1 MKILLLGSGGREHAM
16 AWKMAQSEMVENL
29 YVLPGNDGMALLP
42 KVSTLFGSV
51 TDIPLILKTSKEL
64 GIDLVVIGPENPLSE
79 GVTDA
84 LEEKGVKVFGP
95 SRQAAQLESSKVF
108 SKNFMV
114 EYDIPTAKALSFD
127 NYDEAKAAMEKWDIT
142 QGIVIKA
149 DELAAGKG
157 VVVTKDRVEAEK
169 TLFDFMKNPDCTVK
183 TKRVLLE
190 EMLTGKEVSAFA
202 ICDGENFIS
211 LGYACDYKRVG
222 NGDTGPN
229 TGGMGGYSPKNWPS
243 DTTKSFIEEKVF
255 KTVLRGMKEMGM
267 PFKGILFAGLMV
279 EGDNPKVIEFNVRLG
294 DPETQIL
301 LPLVAGD
308 LVPTLYSAAQGKLS
322 ELGSQAI
329 KLKNETSVHIVMT
342 SGGYPSTDGT
352 KMDLGNTI
360 DYPQELLPNE
370 VGASRNNYM
379 FLAGAKK
386 NEAGDLVN
394 SGGRVLGVT
403 ALASELEG
411 ARKLAYETLKDVSFK
426 GAHWR
431 TDIGL

>member
-16 AWKMAQSEMVENL
+16 AWKMSQSPLVETL
-29 YVLPGNDGMALLP
+29 YVLPGNDGMTSLD
-42 KVSTLFGSV
+42 KVSKLSGSV
-51 TDIPLILKTSKEL
+51 TDVPLIVETSIDL
-64 GIDLVVIGPENPLSE
+64 GIDLVVVGPENPLSE
-79 GVTDA
+79 GVANA
-84 LEEKGVKVFGP
+84 LEEKGINVFGP

-114 EYDIPTAKALSFD
+114 EYDIPTARALIFD
-127 NYDEAKAAMEKWDIT
+127 NFADAKAAMERWDVT

-157 VVVTKDRVEAEK
+157 VVVTKDRAEAEK
-169 TLFDFMKNPDCTVK
+169 TLFDFMENPDCTVN
-183 TKRVLLE
+183 TKKVLLE
-190 EMLTGKEVSAFA
+190 EMLMGKEVSAFA
-202 ICDGENFIS
+202 ICDGEDFIS

-243 DTTKSFIEEKVF
+243 NTIKSFVDEKVF

-279 EGDNPKVIEFNVRLG
+279 DGEVAKVIEFNVRLG
-294 DPETQIL
+294 DPEAQIL
-301 LPLVAGD
+301 LPLVEGD
-308 LVPTLYSAAQGKLS
+308 LVPTLLSAAQGKLS
-322 ELGSQAI
+322 ELGSKVI
-329 KLKNETSVHIVMT
+329 KLKPETSVHIVMA

-352 KMDLGNTI
+352 KMDLGNEIT
-360 DYPQELLPNE
+360 YPQDLLPGVE
-370 VGASRNNYM
+370 DKNNFI

-386 NEAGDLVN
+386 SADGPLVN

-403 ALASELEG
+403 ALGPELEG
-411 ARKLAYETLKDVSFK
+411 ARKLAYQTLKDVSFK